1 MPAENIP
8 EEAPASGPL
17 GDRTAESGRAA
28 TLRGMAYMVGSTVW
42 FAVMMAM
49 IRDLSGAIHPF
60 EITFF
65 RFLFGLAFLSPVL
78 IRHGLEPLRSRRPGL
93 QILRSILNVGMTLTL
108 FLGLSLTPL
117 AKVSALGFSA
127 PLFASLLA
135 IVILREPLRL
145 RRVAALAFGFS
156 GALVILR
163 PGVVAIDPGAMLV
176 LFSTVLLALM
186 MISVKVLSRTDSSLT
201 TVLYSA
207 IVVTPIAFVA
217 ALFVWRAP
225 TLDELA
231 LLAVIGV
238 LGTLGQ
244 YCMAQAFKE
253 ADVTAV
259 LPINFLSLIW
269 ASIIGYLAFA
279 EVPDI
284 WTWAGGIMIFTG
296 ATTIALRESRI
307 KKQRSRRPL
316 GD

>member
-65 RFLFGLAFLSPVL
+65 RFLFGLAFLSPVF

>member
-1 MPAENIP
+1 MPARIAP
-8 EEAPASGPL
+8 EAPASAPI
-17 GDRTAESGRAA
+17 GDHGGESGRAA

-49 IRDLSGAIHPF
+49 IRDLSSTVHPF

-65 RFLFGLAFLSPVL
+65 RFLFGLAFLSLVF
-78 IRHGLEPLRSRRPGL
+78 IRHGFEPLRSRRPGL
-93 QILRSILNVGMTLTL
+93 QILRSFLNVGMTLTL

-135 IVILREPLRL
+135 IVMLREPLRL
-145 RRVAALAFGFS
+145 RRVAALAVGFS

-207 IVVTPIAFVA
+207 IVVTPVAFVA

-225 TLDELA
+225 TLAELA

-244 YCMAQAFKE
+244 WFMAQGFKE

-269 ASIIGYLAFA
+269 ASIIGYFAFA
-279 EVPDI
+279 EIPDI

-296 ATTIALRESRI
+296 ATAIAVRESGIEKR
-307 KKQRSRRPL
+307 RSRRPV

>member
-1 MPAENIP
+1 
-8 EEAPASGPL
+8 
-17 GDRTAESGRAA
+17 
-28 TLRGMAYMVGSTVW
+28 MAYMVGSTVW
-42 FAVMMAM
+42 FAIMMAM
-49 IRDLSGAIHPF
+49 IRDLSAAIHPF

-65 RFLFGLAFLSPVL
+65 RFLFGLAFLSPVF
-78 IRHGLEPLRSRRPGL
+78 IRRGLEPLRSRRPGL
-93 QILRSILNVGMTLTL
+93 QILRSFLNVGMTLTL

-135 IVILREPLRL
+135 FVMLREPLRL
-145 RRVAALAFGFS
+145 RRVAALVFGFS

-176 LFSTVLLALM
+176 LFSTVLLAMM

-207 IVVTPIAFVA
+207 IVVTPVAFVA

-231 LLAVIGV
+231 LLAVMGV

-244 YCMAQAFKE
+244 FFMAQAFKE

-284 WTWAGGIMIFTG
+284 WTWAGGIMIFIG
-296 ATTIALRESRI
+296 ATAVALRETRSE
-307 KKQRSRRPL
+307 QR
-316 GD
+316 

>member
-1 MPAENIP
+1 
-8 EEAPASGPL
+8 
-17 GDRTAESGRAA
+17 
-28 TLRGMAYMVGSTVW
+28 MVGSTVW

-65 RFLFGLAFLSPVL
+65 RFLFGLAFLSPVF

>member
-1 MPAENIP
+1 MPEENIP

-49 IRDLSGAIHPF
+49 IRDLSSAIHPF

-65 RFLFGLAFLSPVL
+65 RFLFGLAFLSPVF

-93 QILRSILNVGMTLTL
+93 QILRSVLNVGMTLTL